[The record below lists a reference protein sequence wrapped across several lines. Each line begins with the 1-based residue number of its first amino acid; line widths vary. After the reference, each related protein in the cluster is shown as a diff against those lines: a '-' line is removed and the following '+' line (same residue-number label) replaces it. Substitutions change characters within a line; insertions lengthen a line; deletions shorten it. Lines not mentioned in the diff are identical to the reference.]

1 MIIIRSGI
9 EMDNNLKTL
18 IEGLNE
24 DLAHEYGAMIMYNHY
39 AATVSGLSGQVL
51 KPFFLGE
58 VTDEAG
64 HAQYLADKIV
74 SLGGTP
80 TVQAKAVK
88 HTTNV
93 KEMLQNALEAEVD
106 TIKRYAA
113 RLKQADTVGE
123 IALKIKL
130 EDLISDETAHK
141 EEMERLL
148 QDPRLS

>member
-1 MIIIRSGI
+1 
-9 EMDNNLKTL
+9 MDNNLKTL
-18 IEGLNE
+18 IDGLNE

-74 SLGGTP
+74 ALGGTP
-80 TVQAKAVK
+80 TVEPKAVK
-88 HTTNV
+88 HTTDV
-93 KEMLQNALEAEVD
+93 KEMLENALQAEVE
-106 TIKRYAA
+106 TIKRYAE
-113 RLKQADTVGE
+113 RCNQADEAGQ

-130 EDLISDETAHK
+130 EDLISDETEHK